1 MKSIVVGLT
10 SLLMIVILIGGFAG
24 YHFVNSRPS
33 DNPEEVVFEVRQ
45 GQSFSKIA
53 SELQSLQLVNNAQ
66 LFTWFARF
74 QGATGKMKVGEYAL
88 RKNMKPSEV
97 LSVIISGKS
106 IGHPFTVSEGLNLF
120 EIAELYEKQNF
131 GTREDFIKF
140 ATDPEFVKMLLGEE
154 HSSLEGYL
162 YPETYQLTKFTTT
175 KELLQAMV
183 SNFHQAYKEIEAQNT
198 LKGFTRH
205 QIVTLASIIEKETGA
220 PEERPKI
227 SSVFH
232 NRLLKG
238 MLLQTDPTI
247 IYGLAEQAQKT
258 VYNITK
264 ADILRPTKYNTYVIK
279 GLPPGPIAN
288 PGKAAM
294 EAAVKPEKTEYLF
307 FVSQNDG
314 THVFTSTYEAH
325 SAAVKKFQLDRKARE
340 GKSWRDLSKKSAE
353 APEAP
358 AKSTK

>member
-1 MKSIVVGLT
+1 MKSFIVGVA
-10 SLLMIVILIGGFAG
+10 SLIMIAVLVLGFIS

-33 DNPEEVVFEVRQ
+33 ENPEEVTFEVTQ
-45 GQSFSKIA
+45 GKTFSKVA
-53 SELQSLQLVNNAQ
+53 SELETFQLVNNAH
-66 LFTWFARF
+66 LFTWFARL
-74 QGATGKMKVGEYAL
+74 QGATGKMKVGEYLL

-97 LSVIISGKS
+97 LAVIISGKS
-106 IGHPFTVSEGLNLF
+106 IGRPLTVSEGLNVF
-120 EIAELYEKQNF
+120 EIADLYQQRGF
-131 GTREDFIKF
+131 GTREEFLKW
-140 ATDPEFVKMLLGEE
+140 ATDPEFVKLQLGEG
-154 HSSLEGYL
+154 HDSLEGYL

-183 SNFHQAYKEIEAQNT
+183 ANFNSAYKDIEGKSEI
-198 LKGFTRH
+198 KGFTKH

-288 PGKAAM
+288 PGKAAL
-294 EAAVKPEKTEYLF
+294 EAAVHPEKSEFLF

-325 SAAVKKFQLDRKARE
+325 SQAVKKFQLDKKARE
-340 GKSWRDLSKKSAE
+340 GKSWRDLQKKDPTASPSAN
-353 APEAP
+353 P
-358 AKSTK
+358 